1 MVLTAADMLG
11 NLRKLLGVGYDISL
25 IQPIVYSEKAKKY
38 VYNAEM
44 MNSAS
49 RTVGEYLDDN
59 FGRFMHNL
67 TASYVPE
74 GSSVS
79 AFLASSGTQYAV
91 DEKKADFN
99 REEAKERYIAMRNA
113 RFGVTAPLLWLL
125 TCEDLLEQG
134 RADAFFD
141 GYDEKVRRRILKM
154 IN

>member
-1 MVLTAADMLG
+1 MIECLY
-11 NLRKLLGVGYDISL
+11 K
-25 IQPIVYSEKAKKY
+25 EKK
-38 VYNAEM
+38 
-44 MNSAS
+44 
-49 RTVGEYLDDN
+49 
-59 FGRFMHNL
+59 GRIR
-67 TASYVPE
+67 
-74 GSSVS
+74 
-79 AFLASSGTQYAV
+79 